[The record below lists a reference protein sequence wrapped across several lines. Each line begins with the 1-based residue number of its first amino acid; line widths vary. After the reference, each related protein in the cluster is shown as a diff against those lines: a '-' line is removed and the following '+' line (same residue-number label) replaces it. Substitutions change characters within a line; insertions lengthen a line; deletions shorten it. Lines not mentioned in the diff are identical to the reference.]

1 MDDINILELLRSK
14 KNATLTVV
22 TTHKPL
28 NSYECTYSVDNA
40 EVGTTVCHDLSYLFS
55 DLDKL
60 LVQDDVTY
68 QITVLPSLALV
79 IQIRNEKFTISSSML
94 YGTDIF
100 DDNKCTVVVNSPSK
114 VLMNIIRREAVPVK
128 TTIQYQNLTMSDYGA
143 GDKYVYRPNPT
154 ISYPVLRTPGP
165 TEPVPFSDANARG
178 YTNVVVGGDT
188 TQDLSQHRGRLIAE
202 AIKHVNNVAS
212 GNVHE
217 ADNKL
222 PDTKAENDAVDSEK
236 IEQYR
241 HKAFQEGLA
250 ALAEEAKRKA
260 AQQSTEDDFEV

>member
-79 IQIRNEKFTISSSML
+79 IQTRDEKFTISSSML
-94 YGTDIF
+94 YSTDIF

-114 VLMNIIRREAVPVK
+114 VLMSIIRREVVPVK

-178 YTNVVVGGDT
+178 YTNVVVGEADT
-188 TQDLSQHRGRLIAE
+188 ADLSQHRGRLIAE
-202 AIKHVNNVAS
+202 AIKHINNVAN
-212 GNVHE
+212 GDVHE

-222 PDTKAENDAVDSEK
+222 PNTTTENNDADKEK
-236 IEQYR
+236 IEQHR
-241 HKAFQEGLA
+241 RESFQKGLE

>member
-14 KNATLTVV
+14 KNATLAVV

-28 NSYECTYSVDNA
+28 NSYECTYLVDNA
-40 EVGTTVCHDLSYLFS
+40 EVGTTACHNLDYLFS

-60 LVQDDVTY
+60 LVQDGVTY
-68 QITVLPSLALV
+68 QINVLPSLALV
-79 IQIRNEKFTISSSML
+79 IQTRDEKFTISSSML
-94 YGTDIF
+94 YSTDIF

-114 VLMNIIRREAVPVK
+114 VLMNIIRREVVPVK
-128 TTIQYQNLTMSDYGA
+128 TVIEYQNLTMSDYGA

-165 TEPVPFSDANARG
+165 SEPMPFSDANARG
-178 YTNVVVGGDT
+178 YTNVVVGEADT
-188 TQDLSQHRGRLIAE
+188 ADLSQHRGRLIAE

-222 PDTKAENDAVDSEK
+222 PNVTTENTDADKEK
-236 IEQYR
+236 IEQHR
-241 HKAFQEGLA
+241 RESFQKGLE

>member
-14 KNATLTVV
+14 RNATLTVV

-28 NSYECTYSVDNA
+28 NSYECTYLVDNA
-40 EVGTTVCHDLSYLFS
+40 EVETTACHDLSYLFS

-60 LVQDDVTY
+60 LVKDDVTY
-68 QITVLPSLALV
+68 QINVLPSLALV
-79 IQIRNEKFTISSSML
+79 IQTRDEKFTISSSML
-94 YGTDIF
+94 YSTDIF

-114 VLMNIIRREAVPVK
+114 VLMNIIRREVVPVK
-128 TTIQYQNLTMSDYGA
+128 TVIEYQNLTAYDYGA
-143 GDKYVYRPNPT
+143 GNRYVYRPNPT
-154 ISYPVLRTPGP
+154 ISHPVLRTPGP
-165 TEPVPFSDANARG
+165 SEPMPFSDANARG
-178 YTNVVVGGDT
+178 YTNVVVGEAD

-222 PDTKAENDAVDSEK
+222 PNATTENTDADKEK
-236 IEQYR
+236 IEQHR
-241 HKAFQEGLA
+241 RESFQKGLE
-250 ALAEEAKRKA
+250 ALAEENKRRA
-260 AQQSTEDDFEV
+260 AQSTEDDFDVV

>member
-14 KNATLTVV
+14 RNATLTVV

-28 NSYECTYSVDNA
+28 NSYECTYLVDNA
-40 EVGTTVCHDLSYLFS
+40 EVGTRACHNLDYLFS

-68 QITVLPSLALV
+68 QINVLPSLALV
-79 IQIRNEKFTISSSML
+79 IQTRDEKFTISSSML
-94 YGTDIF
+94 YSTDIF

-114 VLMNIIRREAVPVK
+114 VLMNIIRREVVPVK
-128 TTIQYQNLTMSDYGA
+128 TMIQYQNLTMSDYGA
-143 GDKYVYRPNPT
+143 GNRYVYRPNPT

-165 TEPVPFSDANARG
+165 SEPMPFSDANARG
-178 YTNVVVGGDT
+178 YTNVVVGEADT
-188 TQDLSQHRGRLIAE
+188 ADLSQHRGRLIAE

-222 PDTKAENDAVDSEK
+222 PNATAVNSDADKEK
-236 IEQYR
+236 IEQHR
-241 HKAFQEGLA
+241 RESFQKGLE
-250 ALAEEAKRKA
+250 ALAEENKRKA
-260 AQQSTEDDFEV
+260 AQSTEDDFNVV